1 MKKIALLLFLLIIG
15 SANSFSQD
23 IWTEKVYSPLIKTV
37 KMEVEGVDFS
47 LPMLRLGT
55 SDRITLK
62 FDDLVEGYTQY
73 KYSIIHCNSDWTKSE
88 LLPQEY
94 IEGFEEGIIDNHAN
108 SINTIQRFVH
118 YWQDLPSSMM
128 KFLVS
133 GNYIIKVF
141 ASDNPEK
148 VIMVR
153 RFMVYEQEA
162 SIRANIMMARSPDI
176 QKSKQEI
183 DVFISPASN
192 ISFADP
198 NRYLKVLVQQNG
210 RRDNIS
216 QLKLRQYRS
225 NELEYSFDNS
235 NIFDAGNEFRNFDF
249 TSMRIRSRTV
259 SNFDYVNETNI
270 VRLRPIADRSRLP
283 YTTEGDIDG
292 YYYIRNDR
300 GDDYD
305 LESDYA
311 WVDFYLNTQMD
322 LYGGYYVFG
331 ELSDWYY
338 TIQNKMVYN
347 TSLNAYTLSLYLKQ
361 GFYNYMIMYN
371 PANTSLFET
380 SKMEGNHSQA
390 NNSYHI
396 LVYYRKPGTY
406 YDSLIGYHKIIANA
420 Q

>member
-1 MKKIALLLFLLIIG
+1 MTGVQTCAL
-15 SANSFSQD
+15 
-23 IWTEKVYSPLIKTV
+23 
-37 KMEVEGVDFS
+37 
-47 LPMLRLGT
+47 
-55 SDRITLK
+55 
-62 FDDLVEGYTQY
+62 
-73 KYSIIHCNSDWTKSE
+73 
-88 LLPQEY
+88 
-94 IEGFEEGIIDNHAN
+94 
-108 SINTIQRFVH
+108 
-118 YWQDLPSSMM
+118 
-128 KFLVS
+128 
-133 GNYIIKVF
+133 
-141 ASDNPEK
+141 
-148 VIMVR
+148 
-153 RFMVYEQEA
+153 
-162 SIRANIMMARSPDI
+162 
-176 QKSKQEI
+176 
-183 DVFISPASN
+183 
-192 ISFADP
+192 
-198 NRYLKVLVQQNG
+198 
-210 RRDNIS
+210 
-216 QLKLRQYRS
+216 
-225 NELEYSFDNS
+225 
-235 NIFDAGNEFRNFDF
+235 
-249 TSMRIRSRTV
+249 
-259 SNFDYVNETNI
+259 
-270 VRLRPIADRSRLP
+270 PISRLP

-338 TIQNKMVYN
+338 TVQNKMVYN